1 MSESKKMNL
10 MNKELYKNK
19 ITDDE
24 TVIFE
29 YVKILHEYLS
39 HITKNIN
46 INSMVHNN
54 FIINRGYDLL
64 KNIFLTLILYTK
76 NLELRL
82 LKHNSNKGAKSTKG
96 YKWEIIFKKRFFS
109 KSKAMK
115 YEYLLKKNRKKRLFI
130 LKESE

>member
-1 MSESKKMNL
+1 MVYYTYMLKTVSGFKK
-10 MNKELYKNK
+10 KS
-19 ITDDE
+19 
-24 TVIFE
+24 
-29 YVKILHEYLS
+29 YV
-39 HITKNIN
+39 
-46 INSMVHNN
+46 
-54 FIINRGYDLL
+54 G
-64 KNIFLTLILYTK
+64 YTK